1 MPLGLLD
8 VCVCARASCLHM
20 FCGREWCGVGGTA
33 TQHTQ
38 NLQKTGTERVLDEDD
53 SLIDDLHHHLM
64 LLLRI
69 CEVDTPLDPITLQV
83 SSHAKQIVHVHM
95 FGCACVRREH
105 S

>member
-1 MPLGLLD
+1 
-8 VCVCARASCLHM
+8 VCVRARELSAHVL
-20 FCGREWCGVGGTA
+20 RARDWCGEGGTA

-38 NLQKTGTERVLDEDD
+38 NLQKIGTERVLDEDD

-83 SSHAKQIVHVHM
+83 SSHAKQIVHVHV
-95 FGCACVRREH
+95 FGCVRVCERRGH